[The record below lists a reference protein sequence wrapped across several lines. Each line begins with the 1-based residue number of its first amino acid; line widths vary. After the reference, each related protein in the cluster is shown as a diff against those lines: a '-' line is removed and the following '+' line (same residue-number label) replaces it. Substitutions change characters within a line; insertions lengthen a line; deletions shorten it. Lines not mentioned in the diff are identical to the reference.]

1 MNYLKIQ
8 NGMAR
13 FWVMSILVVQC
24 LVAFAQ
30 QKKVYDVIVVG
41 GGPSGIGAALAAA
54 ETGASTLL
62 VERDFRIG
70 GTTVQAKVTDMGLF
84 HAWRQQVIAGPVWDL
99 VTGAVS
105 VAGG

>member
-30 QKKVYDVIVVG
+30 QKKV
-41 GGPSGIGAALAAA
+41 
-54 ETGASTLL
+54 
-62 VERDFRIG
+62 
-70 GTTVQAKVTDMGLF
+70 
-84 HAWRQQVIAGPVWDL
+84 
-99 VTGAVS
+99 
-105 VAGG
+105 